1 MKYESTLTN
10 ITEQVYKATSLN
22 EAKTAMI
29 DYLKTTR
36 VKDADKMIQ
45 TATKISNLT
54 KLQEYFTNC
63 LLRFE
68 GLSVNSYQ
76 KEVGSNQE

>member
-22 EAKTAMI
+22 EAKTAMV

-36 VKDADKMIQ
+36 VKDANKMIQ
-45 TATKISNLT
+45 TATKINSLA

-76 KEVGSNQE
+76 KEVASDEE

>member
-1 MKYESTLTN
+1 MKYQSTLTN
-10 ITEQVYKATSLN
+10 ITEQVYRATSLT
-22 EAKTAMI
+22 EAKTAMV

-45 TATKISNLT
+45 TATKINNLP

-68 GLSVNSYQ
+68 GLSLNSYQ
-76 KEVGSNQE
+76 KEVASDQE

>member
-22 EAKTAMI
+22 EAKTAMV

-36 VKDADKMIQ
+36 VKHADTMIR
-45 TATKISNLT
+45 TATKIGNLPR
-54 KLQEYFTNC
+54 LQEYFTNC

-76 KEVGSNQE
+76 KEVASDQE

>member
-10 ITEQVYKATSLN
+10 ITEQVYRATSLN
-22 EAKTAMI
+22 EAKTAMV

-36 VKDADKMIQ
+36 VKEADKMIQ
-45 TATKISNLT
+45 TATKINNLL

-68 GLSVNSYQ
+68 GMSVNSYQ
-76 KEVGSNQE
+76 KEVASDQE

>member
-10 ITEQVYKATSLN
+10 ITEQVYRAASLN
-22 EAKTAMI
+22 EAKTAMV

-45 TATKISNLT
+45 TATKINNLP

-76 KEVGSNQE
+76 KEVASDQE